1 MKKIICLLLVVVFAM
16 GCLVACGEAPS
27 TEPSTSDSQGQ
38 TTQES
43 QGQTDSGEKKLVGLV
58 MLTQSNPY
66 FVALAQTVEAKA
78 AEYGWDYKL
87 YDSQYDSATE
97 LQAMEDLISQQADVI
112 LIDNVDPE
120 ACVAGIQAA
129 DAAGIPV
136 IAVDSMLDT
145 SVAPVV
151 TAVLSASTENG
162 MAVGRWL
169 VEEVIKDGEIKAAMM
184 SGVKGNPVGQLRR
197 DGMFAGIIQAKAA
210 LAGKEMTDEEALAE
224 ADKVEE
230 QLTATGTASYPDA
243 KFEIVG
249 QAWGDWNAE
258 GGMNGVED
266 MITAHPDVNV
276 LLSENDDMA
285 MGGMNAIE
293 NAGLT
298 DQITIAAA
306 ADGSKEAYALIKEGK
321 YGATGE
327 NNPVKIATTAMEIA
341 YEILVEGADPDS
353 YEKETYTPAAC
364 INASNVDEFYDPDSI
379 F

>member
-1 MKKIICLLLVVVFAM
+1 MKKIICLLLVVVLAM
-16 GCLVACGEAPS
+16 VGLVACGESAS
-27 TEPSTSDSQGQ
+27 TEPSSSDSQGQ
-38 TTQES
+38 TQES
-43 QGQTDSGEKKLVGLV
+43 QGQSETGEKKLVGLA

-66 FVALAQTVEAKA
+66 FVALAQTVEQKA

-97 LQAMEDLISQQADVI
+97 LQAMEDLISQEADVI

-145 SVAPVV
+145 TVAPVV

-169 VEEVIKDGEIKAAMM
+169 VEEVVKDGEIKAAMM

-197 DGMFAGIIQAKAA
+197 DGMFAGIIQAKAQ

-224 ADKVEE
+224 AAKVEE
-230 QLTATGTASYPDA
+230 QLTASGTASYPDA

-249 QAWGDWNAE
+249 QAWGEWNAE

-293 NAGLT
+293 NNGLT

-306 ADGSKEAYALIKEGK
+306 ADGQKEAYALIKEGK

-364 INASNVDEFYDPDSI
+364 INASNVDEYYDPDSL